1 MGVWRPEVL
10 DLRYV
15 DESLA
20 KVILPSYKE
29 TSRGKIPR
37 RVKIQKS
44 IKSSG
49 KLQLMVEKY
58 QPKEDRVMSLGQEN
72 KKAWSGR
79 AHKIQGQCHTM
90 IWLLE
95 TSMHCEGV
103 LKYTMHTWNILE
115 DCG

>member
-37 RVKIQKS
+37 RVKKKEKKIQRS
-44 IKSSG
+44 INSAG
-49 KLQLMVEKY
+49 KVQLKVKEY
-58 QPKEDRVMSLGQEN
+58 EPKEDWIMFLGQQK
-72 KKAWSGR
+72 KKARNVR
-79 AHKIQGQCHTM
+79 AQKIQG
-90 IWLLE
+90 
-95 TSMHCEGV
+95 
-103 LKYTMHTWNILE
+103 
-115 DCG
+115 

>member
-37 RVKIQKS
+37 RVKKKEKKIQRS
-44 IKSSG
+44 INSAG
-49 KLQLMVEKY
+49 KVQLKVKEY
-58 QPKEDRVMSLGQEN
+58 EPKEDWIVFLGQQ
-72 KKAWSGR
+72 KKARNVR
-79 AHKIQGQCHTM
+79 AQKIQG
-90 IWLLE
+90 
-95 TSMHCEGV
+95 
-103 LKYTMHTWNILE
+103 
-115 DCG
+115 